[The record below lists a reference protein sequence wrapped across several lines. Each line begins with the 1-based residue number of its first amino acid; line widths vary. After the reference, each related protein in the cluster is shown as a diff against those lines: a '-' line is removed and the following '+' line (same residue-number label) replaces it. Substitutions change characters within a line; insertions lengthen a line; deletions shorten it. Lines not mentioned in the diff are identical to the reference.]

1 MKTGV
6 VIGKVWAT
14 KRLDELPGGALL
26 EVEVEE
32 DGGGGERLIAYD
44 ALGAGDGERVLVT
57 QGSVAKGWFKD
68 SKAVVD
74 ALVIG
79 ILDMPRAPSPA
90 RPRARARSEAKS
102 E

>member
-1 MKTGV
+1 MKTGT
-6 VIGKVWAT
+6 VIGKVLAT

-26 EVEVEE
+26 EIEMEE
-32 DGGGGERLIAYD
+32 DGERLIAYD
-44 ALGAGDGERVLVT
+44 SLGAGDGERVLVT

-79 ILDMPRAPSPA
+79 ILDMPRAPA
-90 RPRARARSEAKS
+90 PRAKGRARSE
-102 E
+102 

>member
-1 MKTGV
+1 MKTGI

-14 KRLDELPGGALL
+14 KRLDELPSGALL
-26 EVEVEE
+26 EIRMEE
-32 DGGGGERLIAYD
+32 DDERLIAYD

-68 SKAVVD
+68 GKAVID

-79 ILDMPRAPSPA
+79 IVDQ
-90 RPRARARSEAKS
+90 ARAEPKS
-102 E
+102 